1 MEDYVSKDIHNKV
14 LDMLDQNLEMLKQS
28 QRQVDDL
35 IRLYPDNSD
44 QFEKIRFKQLNRIIE
59 DKYGIGIN
67 NSMCSIV
74 INVVPINISSTLLDL
89 ADIRNRGIIDKMV
102 PFGKSGC
109 NPIHNYYGYL
119 SLKKELNHEIAYDLL
134 VREGYYEIFSN
145 SIITESSGQKYLFVG
160 EITNLIIGKI
170 NDAVLILKKLNIGSS
185 FKCLIS
191 FFNTKDKLF
200 YTAGNASRL
209 IQINNIYLPA
219 FEISSEEEIQ
229 AAIRPSLDILWQTV
243 GFSHQTH
250 MQ

>member
-1 MEDYVSKDIHNKV
+1 MEDYVSMDIHNKV
-14 LDMLDQNLEMLKQS
+14 LGILEKNIELLKQS

-35 IRLYPDNSD
+35 LRLYPDNSD

-67 NSMCSIV
+67 NALCSIV
-74 INVVPINISSTLLDL
+74 INVVPINIPLTLLDL
-89 ADIRNRGIIDKMV
+89 ADIKNHGINDKMV
-102 PFGKSGC
+102 PFGKSAC
-109 NPIHNYYGYL
+109 DPIHNFYGYI
-119 SLKKELNHEIAYDLL
+119 SLRKELNQEIAYDLL

-145 SIITESSGQKYLFVG
+145 SIIQELSGKKYIFVDD
-160 EITNLIIGKI
+160 ISNLSIKKI
-170 NDAVLILKKLNIGSS
+170 KDAVLILKKLNIASS

-200 YTAGNASRL
+200 YTKENASRL

-229 AAIRPSLDILWQTV
+229 AAIKPSLDILWQTV
-243 GFSHQTH
+243 GYSHQTH
-250 MQ
+250 IK